1 MNHQRYVILVF
12 LTGGLLAGVFAHE
25 AVVSG
30 LLQFAVPDDVW
41 VGGLFS
47 TSSAAAALVGLG
59 SFFLMIRN
67 QNAVR
72 FTGEVVT
79 EIAKVTWPTREETV
93 RASTT
98 VILTAVGIA
107 LLMGV
112 FDLFWKTVAD
122 FVLFTEG

>member
-1 MNHQRYVILVF
+1 MNHQRYVMLVF
-12 LTGGLLAGVFAHE
+12 LIGALLAGVFVHQ
-25 AVVSG
+25 AVVSA

-47 TSSAAAALVGLG
+47 TSSLAAALAGIA
-59 SFFLMIRN
+59 SFFLLIRN

-72 FTGEVVT
+72 FTGEVVA
-79 EIAKVTWPTREETV
+79 ELAKVTWPTRDETV

-98 VILTAVGIA
+98 VILTAIGIA
-107 LLMGV
+107 MLMGV

-122 FVLFTEG
+122 FVLYTEG